1 MPNIDVIPLSEPIG
15 AEIRGLD
22 LRQMMD
28 AATVKSVE
36 QAWYDHVVI
45 LFRDQDITLEQQ
57 KSFVAQFGEI
67 AIRVRDGTTAAERAL
82 GENVML
88 ISNIRENGEQIGK
101 LPDGEMMF
109 HSDTPYVENPQ
120 KATILYAIE
129 VPTEGGE
136 TLFSNSYKV
145 AESLPEPVKHRL
157 AGRKAL
163 QIYDYNTDDVPTGNF
178 DRAQHPHFEHPIFRK
193 HPETGRT
200 SLYVSELMTDEIIGL
215 PEAES
220 RQLLQNLFE
229 HQRRDEFVF
238 AHAWRPGDLL
248 MWDNRCSVHARN
260 DFPSDQR
267 RLLRRLT
274 LYDEHPVLAG
284 EPPYREAALHL
295 KEYGWGEGNHLK
307 TTEQ

>member
-1 MPNIDVIPLSEPIG
+1 MSSAEIVQLSDAIG
-15 AEIRGLD
+15 AEIRGVD
-22 LRQMMD
+22 LRQPLD
-28 AATVKSVE
+28 DQTARVIE
-36 QAWYDHVVI
+36 QAWYDHVII

-57 KSFVAQFGEI
+57 RAFAANFGEL
-67 AIRVRDGTTAAERAL
+67 AKRQRTGATEAEREL

-88 ISNIRENGEQIGK
+88 ISNIRENGKQIGK

-109 HSDTPYVENPQ
+109 HSDTPYMENPQ

-129 VPTEGGE
+129 VPTKGGE

-145 AESLPEPVKHRL
+145 AETLPEDVKHRI

-178 DRAQHPHFEHPIFRK
+178 DRSKHPHFEHPIFRK

-215 PEAES
+215 PEDES
-220 RQLLQNLFE
+220 RQLLQSLFE
-229 HQRRDEFVF
+229 HQRRDEFVY

-260 DFPSDQR
+260 DFPGDQR

-274 LYDEHPVLAG
+274 LYDEHPVMMG
-284 EPPYREAALHL
+284 EPPYREAAA
-295 KEYGWGEGNHLK
+295 
-307 TTEQ
+307 Q

>member
-1 MPNIDVIPLSEPIG
+1 MSAIDIIPLSDAIG
-15 AEIRGLD
+15 AEIRGVD
-22 LRQMMD
+22 LRQPLNEQT
-28 AATVKSVE
+28 ARKIE
-36 QAWYDHVVI
+36 QAWYDHVII
-45 LFRDQDITLEQQ
+45 LFRDQDITLDQQ
-57 KSFVAQFGEI
+57 KSFAANFGEL
-67 AIRVRDGTTAAERAL
+67 AVRARDAATLEERKL

-88 ISNIRENGEQIGK
+88 ISNIRDSGRQIGK

-109 HSDTPYVENPQ
+109 HSDTPYFENPQ

-145 AESLPEPVKHRL
+145 AETLPEEIKRRI

-163 QIYDYNTDDVPTGNF
+163 QIYDYNTEDVPTGNF
-178 DRAQHPHFEHPIFRK
+178 DRSQHRHFEHPIFRK

-200 SLYVSELMTDEIIGL
+200 SLFVSELMTAEILGL
-215 PEAES
+215 PEDES
-220 RQLLQNLFE
+220 RQTLQILFE
-229 HQRRDEFVF
+229 HQRREEFVH

-274 LYDEHPVLAG
+274 LYDEHPVMAG
-284 EPPYREAALHL
+284 EPPYREAAA
-295 KEYGWGEGNHLK
+295 
-307 TTEQ
+307 Q